1 MGIFFLQKQFV
12 YIYISDSL
20 FVMPFTMRK
29 PFFLLLWIFCLSA
42 HLDAQQNPVFFF
54 ASRQCRDSVAQHLK
68 TQVDQAVQLPLSD
81 SAAGAFSG
89 AYWAMELM
97 GYRPAGFESAI
108 PAQLQ
113 SLPQADSDLQRDYL
127 EMLYALYPGKFA
139 KEVQAIWPLL
149 GSHKTKAMALE
160 YLAQAGVFPS
170 VAFTSAFYGSE
181 WYLAYRKRWKEN
193 KPLLPAV
200 ADFLHPSFLPGQAVL
215 VSFQYTD
222 RNRPGYLMMR
232 DTSGQWVADS
242 LGKPLQF
249 PQLARAVSNLPYYLT
264 NGNTPQGLYRITG
277 TAVSDNPWIG
287 PTPNLQLVLPFEN
300 GNAFFGADSAYQAFY
315 RKLLGPHLNKFSGL
329 WESYSAGKMGRTE
342 IIAHGTTIDPAF
354 YLGQPY
360 FPHTPSL
367 GCLCSP
373 ETWND
378 RGERV
383 SSAQWAW
390 ISVLQERK
398 LDPQWLVVA
407 EVEARFE

>member
-1 MGIFFLQKQFV
+1 
-12 YIYISDSL
+12 
-20 FVMPFTMRK
+20 MPFTIQK
-29 PFFLLLWIFCLSA
+29 TLFLLGCFFCLSA
-42 HLDAQQNPVFFF
+42 PARSQQSPAFFF
-54 ASRQCRDSVAQHLK
+54 ASRPCRDSVAQSLK
-68 TQVDQAVQLPLSD
+68 TQVDRAIILPLSD
-81 SAAGAFSG
+81 SAASALSG

-97 GYRPAGFESAI
+97 GYQPAGFETAI

-113 SLPQADSDLQRDYL
+113 DLAQTDAELQRAFL
-127 EMLYALYPGKFA
+127 EMLYALYPGQFA
-139 KEVQAIWPLL
+139 KEVQAIWPQL

-160 YLAQAGVFPS
+160 YLAQAGIFPS
-170 VAFTSAFYGSE
+170 VAFTSSFYGSE
-181 WYLAYRKRWKEN
+181 WYLAYRKRWKDP
-193 KPLLPAV
+193 KPPLPAV
-200 ADFLHPSFLPGQAVL
+200 ADFLHPSFLSGQAVL
-215 VSFQYTD
+215 VSFQYAD
-222 RNRPGYLMMR
+222 RNQPGYLMIR

-287 PTPNLQLVLPFEN
+287 PTPNLQLVLPFES
-300 GNAFFGADSAYQAFY
+300 GNAFFGADTAYLAFY
-315 RKLLGPHLNKFSGL
+315 RKILGSNLTKFPGL
-329 WESYSAGKMGRTE
+329 WESYTAGKAGRTE

-354 YLGQPY
+354 YQGKPF

-373 ETWND
+373 EAWND

-390 ISVLQERK
+390 MSALQERNMN
-398 LDPQWLVVA
+398 PQWMVVA
-407 EVEARFE
+407 EVER